1 MKLRYIRID
10 NDKIQEEVAKSL
22 GIARSTYATW
32 EKEILTMPLKRLID
46 FCNLFNVSLDYALG
60 LTNISKYPNMKK
72 NIDYKLC
79 SSRIKK
85 IRKLNNYTQNDIAA
99 ILNTDNGVISRY
111 ENGKTLILTEFL
123 IEYTK
128 IFNISADYLTGR
140 IDEKIELKISIK
152 N

>member
-1 MKLRYIRID
+1 MFKQ
-10 NDKIQEEVAKSL
+10 NQ
-22 GIARSTYATW
+22 
-32 EKEILTMPLKRLID
+32 
-46 FCNLFNVSLDYALG
+46 
-60 LTNISKYPNMKK
+60 
-72 NIDYKLC
+72 
-79 SSRIKK
+79 KK

-140 IDEKIELKISIK
+140 IDEKIELKSSIK

>member
-10 NDKIQEEVAKSL
+10 NDKMQYETAKLLNIAKS
-22 GIARSTYATW
+22 TYSTW
-32 EKEILTMPLKRLID
+32 ETEASTIPLKRLID
-46 FCNLFNVSLDYALG
+46 FCNLFYVSLDYALG
-60 LTNISKYPNMKK
+60 LTNKPKYPNMKK

-128 IFNISADYLTGR
+128 IFNISADYLIGR
-140 IDEKIELKISIK
+140 IDEKIELKSSIK

>member
-1 MKLRYIRID
+1 MRLKYIRVD
-10 NDKIQEEVAKSL
+10 NDMLQYEVAEKL
-22 GIARSTYATW
+22 NIAKNTYSTW
-32 EKEILTMPLKRLID
+32 ETESSPIPLKRLID
-46 FCNLFNVSLDYALG
+46 FCNLFNVSLDYVLE
-60 LTNISKYPNMKK
+60 LTDNPKYPNMKK
-72 NIDYKLC
+72 EIDNDLC
-79 SSRIKK
+79 SRRLKK
-85 IRKLNNYTQNDIAA
+85 IRKLNNYTQDSIAK

-140 IDEKIELKISIK
+140 IDEKIELKSSIK

>member
-10 NDKIQEEVAKSL
+10 NEKIQEDVAKSL
-22 GIARSTYATW
+22 GVARSTYTSW
-32 EKEILTMPLKRLID
+32 ETESSPIPLKRLID
-46 FCNLFNVSLDYALG
+46 FCNLFNVSLDYVLE
-60 LTNISKYPNMKK
+60 LTDNPKYPNMKK
-72 NIDYKLC
+72 EIDNDLC
-79 SSRIKK
+79 SRRLKK
-85 IRKLNNYTQNDIAA
+85 IRKLNNYTQDSIAK

-140 IDEKIELKISIK
+140 IDEKIELKSSIK

>member
-1 MKLRYIRID
+1 
-10 NDKIQEEVAKSL
+10 
-22 GIARSTYATW
+22 
-32 EKEILTMPLKRLID
+32 
-46 FCNLFNVSLDYALG
+46 
-60 LTNISKYPNMKK
+60 MKK

-85 IRKLNNYTQNDIAA
+85 TRKLTNYTQNDIAA
-99 ILNTDNGVISRY
+99 ILNNDNGVLSRY

-128 IFNISADYLTGR
+128 IFNVSADYLIGR
-140 IDEKIELKISIK
+140 IDEKIELKNSIK